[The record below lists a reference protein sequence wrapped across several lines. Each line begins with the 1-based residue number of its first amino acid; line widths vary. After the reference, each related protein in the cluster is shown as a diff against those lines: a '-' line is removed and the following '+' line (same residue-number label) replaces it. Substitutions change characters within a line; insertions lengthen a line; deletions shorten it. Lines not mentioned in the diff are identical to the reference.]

1 VRARV
6 AVTLVLLAGCPGAGR
21 GKGPP
26 LADTQ
31 GTDEP
36 VSRGSL
42 LRDLE
47 AEVLDGY
54 DRDEPLDTQVRVI
67 DPVVGAARIGVGPG
81 DVWVGEQVGLATSRW
96 PLATDRTTDLDVKSK
111 KLELHVAADQSAAW
125 VSDEVSWRITA
136 CDRVAVIPLRFTA
149 LYVRDGDRWSAVVEH
164 LSYGRPLSAE
174 DHAGFG
180 VPIDPA
186 VADPAI
192 AEALDAGLTP
202 LLLAARPAALDLA
215 PEAFALGPDVW
226 DELRTGSGSD
236 ELAATPLWPRDLR
249 IEAPSDGA
257 AGASVP
263 TSARPGL
270 LSGARRVGL
279 VERGGGK
286 TTIAYWVGTLLA
298 PRPDVDGAQAVRLR
312 ATFVFE
318 RTGTSWALAQ
328 AHLSLP
334 TDDAALAGAAF
345 GGSLAGLNPLR
356 VTCPPR

>member
-1 VRARV
+1 VRARLAV
-6 AVTLVLLAGCPGAGR
+6 AVFLLGCPGAGR

-54 DRDEPLDTQVRVI
+54 DRDEPLDVQLRVI

-111 KLELHVAADQSAAW
+111 KLELHLAADQSAAW

-180 VPIDPA
+180 VPIEPA

-202 LLLAARPAALDLA
+202 LLLAARPAALDLT

-249 IEAPSDGA
+249 IEQ
-257 AGASVP
+257 
-263 TSARPGL
+263 
-270 LSGARRVGL
+270 RRVGL

-298 PRPDVDGAQAVRLR
+298 PRPDVPATAQPEPPDDSASARTPVRDDADAQAVRLR